1 MILFPHSADFSANI
15 GILTVLQPCCLKYC
29 SKYDEMAITLLQ
41 EAAAKKPQD
50 IEVHK
55 MLYELYE
62 RNGLKQELEVEKI
75 AINLL
80 GGTL

>member
-1 MILFPHSADFSANI
+1 
-15 GILTVLQPCCLKYC
+15 
-29 SKYDEMAITLLQ
+29 MAITLLQ

-62 RNGLKQELEVEKI
+62 KNGLKQELEVEKI

>member
-1 MILFPHSADFSANI
+1 
-15 GILTVLQPCCLKYC
+15 
-29 SKYDEMAITLLQ
+29 
-41 EAAAKKPQD
+41 
-50 IEVHK
+50 